1 MFLPTTKVTIFFTLQ
16 TCNYKIVSYFCSS
29 IIQELMKGFFTIVG
43 YLKPY
48 KKYAALNIILNTL
61 AAVFSLFSLTMVI
74 PFLDMLF
81 DTGANIVEDPG
92 PLRPT
97 IDSLVGNFNYLVYT
111 ITITHGKIN
120 ALLFIS
126 GAVVLFFFLKNLFSY
141 LASYFM
147 APISNGAVR
156 DFQEKIY
163 NKILILPLR
172 YFTEARKGDILARFT
187 SDVQEIKNSI
197 SGSLDMLF
205 KDPIQIIC
213 FMAYLI
219 YTSPKLTL
227 VVLVVLPLIA
237 GLIGRIGKSLKSSSS
252 QGQAIIGEM
261 LSVMEETLSGLRI
274 VKAFNAEQKM
284 KERFNR
290 INTNSYR
297 VNNRVYRKYNLPSP
311 LSEFLGVAVLV
322 FILIYG
328 GYLVITGQNTFTSA
342 QFIGYLTVF
351 SQILN
356 PAKQLARTVNTIQ
369 KGLASLD
376 RVNVI
381 LNETMNVPEIE
392 NPVRITDFKNCIE
405 FRNVSFKYGE
415 KYVLKDINLKIEKG
429 RTVALVGQ
437 SGSGKSTM
445 VDLLPRFWDV
455 QQGEILIDGV
465 NIKNYK
471 LYDLRNL
478 MGNVNQESILFN
490 DTIRN
495 NITFGVESASDSQ
508 VEAAAKVANALEFI
522 TENEFNIER
531 FYKKEYD

>member
-1 MFLPTTKVTIFFTLQ
+1 
-16 TCNYKIVSYFCSS
+16 
-29 IIQELMKGFFTIVG
+29 
-43 YLKPY
+43 
-48 KKYAALNIILNTL
+48 
-61 AAVFSLFSLTMVI
+61 
-74 PFLDMLF
+74 
-81 DTGANIVEDPG
+81 
-92 PLRPT
+92 
-97 IDSLVGNFNYLVYT
+97 
-111 ITITHGKIN
+111 
-120 ALLFIS
+120 
-126 GAVVLFFFLKNLFSY
+126 
-141 LASYFM
+141 
-147 APISNGAVR
+147 
-156 DFQEKIY
+156 
-163 NKILILPLR
+163 
-172 YFTEARKGDILARFT
+172 
-187 SDVQEIKNSI
+187 
-197 SGSLDMLF
+197 
-205 KDPIQIIC
+205 
-213 FMAYLI
+213 MAYLI

-297 VNNRVYRKYNLPSP
+297 VNNRVYRKYNLSSP

-522 TENEFNIER
+522 TEKEGGYQANVGDRGGKLSGGQRQRLSIARAVLKNPPIMILDEATSALDTESERLVQDALTNLMKNRTSIVIAHRLSTVKDADEICVLSEGRIIER
-531 FYKKEYD
+531 GTHNQLIELNGTYKKLCDLQTF